1 MTSPLSVAE
10 LIAYIGAIFEQDEF
24 LADVWVIGEMSNV
37 KHHHGSGHLYYTLKD
52 DESAIS
58 AVMWRS
64 SVQKLSNIPSNGEV
78 VLAHGRIGVYE
89 KNGQMQLYTARL
101 QPLGDGLLYA
111 RVEALRLMLE
121 AEGLFDA
128 SRKRPLPPL
137 PRRIGIATAATGAAL
152 QDMLTVL
159 RRRFPLAEVLLA
171 PCTVQGEQAPPSICA
186 ALEQLYT
193 AGVDV
198 IILARGG
205 GSGEDLA
212 AFNDEQLARTLFRS
226 PVPTITGVGHETDT
240 TIVDYVADMRAPT
253 PSAAA
258 ELVAPDIRTLAE
270 AVAMQR
276 ATLRNLIHA
285 ELDDYAAMLAQLDL
299 RMHRQHPQ
307 IEIASARQ
315 QVDDLW
321 QRARRQLD
329 MRYSQAQLRLESLST
344 RLHALSP
351 QATLQRGYALLHHT
365 SNYRLIS
372 SATAVQPADTVTIT
386 MHDGSLTAR
395 ITATRLPEGEEQH
408 L

>member
-1 MTSPLSVAE
+1 MTSPLNVAE
-10 LIAYIGAIFEQDEF
+10 LIAYINNVLETDVL

-37 KHHHGSGHLYYTLKD
+37 KHHGSGHLYYTLKD

-64 SVQKLSNIPSNGEV
+64 SVQKLASIPPNGTA
-78 VLAHGRIGVYE
+78 VLARGRIGIYE
-89 KNGQMQLYTARL
+89 KSGQMQIYTTNL
-101 QPLGDGLLYA
+101 QPLGDGLVHA

-121 AEGLFDA
+121 QEGLFDP
-128 SRKRPLPPL
+128 SRKRPLPAL

-193 AGVDV
+193 ARVDV

-240 TIVDYVADMRAPT
+240 TIVDYVADVRAPT

-276 ATLRNLIHA
+276 ATLRDLIHA
-285 ELDDYAAMLAQLDL
+285 ELDHHAAVLTQLDL
-299 RMHRQHPQ
+299 RLHRQHPQ
-307 IEIASARQ
+307 FQLGSARQ

-329 MRYSQAQLRLESLST
+329 VRHTQAQIRLESLHT

-365 SNYRLIS
+365 SNHRLIS
-372 SATAVQPADTVTIT
+372 SAAAVQPDDTVTIT

-395 ITATRLPEGEEQH
+395 ITATHLPEREEH
-408 L
+408 HP